1 MSECDNVTQ
10 GDMWEA
16 VYPSF
21 DAKGQQS
28 FLRRTVGIELKY
40 IRNRRIKDERKNK

>member
-1 MSECDNVTQ
+1 MMSECDNVTQ

-21 DAKGQQS
+21 DAKGQQ
-28 FLRRTVGIELKY
+28 FF
-40 IRNRRIKDERKNK
+40 